1 MPLFITPR
9 QLHQR
14 AELYYQLGLL
24 TTAGITLLQALET
37 LRKKP
42 VRGDFSAPLAQLAM
56 HIEGGATFTDAM
68 RRLGQ
73 WMPAFDIALLN
84 SGEQSGRLDQCFQ
97 LLAGHYRTRAQL
109 LREVIG
115 GLTYPAFVFLFAV
128 MIFPVSLISK
138 LVLEGVFLPFI
149 VSKLLVLV
157 PLTALVVAV
166 AWAFRSEHGE
176 RWQAGVEKALH
187 TVPILGGARR
197 DLALSRLAAAL
208 EALINA
214 GVGIIE
220 AWQLAADASGS
231 PALKRAVGTWLPA
244 LESGRQTPADELARS
259 PEFPEMFAN
268 LYHSAEMS
276 GQLDTTLRRL
286 HELYLEEGRN
296 KLHSLA
302 KWAPKLL
309 YILIMLGIAWQVVG
323 FYSGLFQNV
332 NNATQP

>member
-42 VRGDFSAPLAQLAM
+42 VRGDFSTPLAQLVM

-84 SGEQSGRLDQCFQ
+84 AGEQSGRLDQCLK
-97 LLAGHYRTRAQL
+97 LLADHYRTRAQL
-109 LREVIG
+109 SREVIG
-115 GLTYPAFVFLFAV
+115 GLAYPVFVFLFAV
-128 MIFPVSLISK
+128 MIFPVNLISQ
-138 LVLEGVFLPFI
+138 LVLEGAFLPFI
-149 VSKLLVLV
+149 LSKLLVLG
-157 PLTALVVAV
+157 PLAALVLAL
-166 AWAFRSEHGE
+166 AYALRSEHGE
-176 RWQAGVEKALH
+176 RWQAKIEKALH
-187 TVPILGGARR
+187 AVPVLGGARR
-197 DLALSRLAAAL
+197 DLALSRLALAL

-214 GVGIIE
+214 GVSLIE

-231 PALKRAVGTWLPA
+231 PALKKAVAGWMPA
-244 LESGRQTPADELARS
+244 LQSGRHTPADELART

-268 LYHSAEMS
+268 LYHSAEVS
-276 GQLDTTLRRL
+276 GQLDITLRRL
-286 HELYLEEGRN
+286 HALYLEEGRT
-296 KLHSLA
+296 KLQALA

-309 YILIMLGIAWQVVG
+309 YFLIMLGIAWQIVG
-323 FYSGLFQNV
+323 FYSGLFHRQ
-332 NNATQP
+332 NNAVGP